1 MLMNTE
7 TLIQAMGYFST
18 VLILISFLMTSV
30 VKLRLVNLAG
40 SIIFVVFA
48 FLTGSYPTAIMNIG
62 LCLINIYFLIRL
74 WRSKR
79 LTIMLPME
87 LDNAYLRQFLQL
99 WREDIGRYF
108 PDFDPDK
115 PEADTAYFVY
125 YDMNPVGL
133 TMGRRRDGGVLELC
147 LDYTIPQYR
156 DASVGRFLY
165 PHLLGEEGF
174 RMLELRRASEK
185 HIKYLQKMGFR
196 QSGACW
202 RLTSKEAQV

>member
-1 MLMNTE
+1 MNTE
-7 TLIQAMGYFST
+7 TLIQAIGYFST

-40 SIIFVVFA
+40 SVIFVVFA

-79 LTIMLPME
+79 LTLMLPME
-87 LDNAYLRQFLQL
+87 LDNAYLREFVKLYRQ
-99 WREDIGRYF
+99 DIQRYF
-108 PDFDPDK
+108 PDFDPAA
-115 PEADTAYFVY
+115 PGADRAWFVY

-133 TMGRRRDGGVLELC
+133 PLGRALPGGGLELC

-174 RMLELRRASEK
+174 TALEFHRASEK
-185 HIKYLQKMGFR
+185 HAAYLKKMGFR
-196 QSGACW
+196 RQGERW
-202 RLTSKEAQV
+202 RLEK